1 MISRSAIGQTAQRVV
16 RRQCCAQP
24 ANRRGFA
31 AATGS
36 TSFSYESADVNGIK
50 VASRD
55 VAGHTTKLAVV
66 AKAGTRYELLPGLT
80 AGLEQFAFKN
90 TQRRSALRL
99 TRESEL
105 LGGQLVA
112 YHTREAL
119 VLEANFLR
127 DDLPFFTE
135 LLSEVVSQTKFTS
148 HEFLEEVNPAIHLK
162 QKKAFANTAQ
172 IASDAAHGVAFHR
185 GLGAPLLP
193 ALNTPLATYL
203 NEESVREF
211 ASSAYTK
218 QNISVV
224 ANGANQAELGKW
236 VGEFF
241 GDVSTTGSHELPSKA
256 TKYYGG
262 EERIAHASAQNA
274 FVIAFPGSSSFTAGS
289 SYKPE
294 IAVLAALLG
303 GKSTIKYS
311 PGFSLLAKAAA
322 AAPGANISTTH
333 AAYSD
338 AGLLTINFSGP
349 ALSVNNAAVEA
360 IKSLKSIAEG
370 SISKEEFTKAVALA
384 KYRSLEEGQ
393 NIDSGLVA
401 TGSGL
406 IQGGKPFQISEV
418 TKSIES
424 VSQETLKTAAK
435 ALLEGKASVAAVGD
449 LRVLPFAEELG
460 LRAHRQNLNITT
472 KTPSSPHPTPP
483 TIKMTFAW
491 KQAGLSYNKYLSVAA
506 RVVRRSLKE
515 EQRVVAERR
524 GVSELRSA

>member
-1 MISRSAIGQTAQRVV
+1 M
-16 RRQCCAQP
+16 
-24 ANRRGFA
+24 
-31 AATGS
+31 
-36 TSFSYESADVNGIK
+36 
-50 VASRD
+50 
-55 VAGHTTKLAVV
+55 KLN
-66 AKAGTRYELLPGLT
+66 ELF
-80 AGLEQFAFKN
+80 QN
-90 TQRRSALRL
+90 TQKRSALRL

-135 LLSEVVSQTKFTS
+135 LLSEVISQTKFTRKFPS
-148 HEFLEEVNPAIHLK
+148 PYNSLWCSIDGLNLAHEFLEEVDPAIHLK
-162 QKKAFANTAQ
+162 QKRAYANTAQ

-185 GLGAPLLP
+185 GLGAPLFP
-193 ALNTPLATYL
+193 TLNTPLASYL
-203 NEESVREF
+203 NEESVSEF

-224 ANGANQAELGKW
+224 ANGASQAELGKW

-241 GDVSTTGSHELPSKA
+241 GDVSTKGSHELPSKA

-322 AAPGANISTTH
+322 SAPGANISTTH

-349 ALSVNNAAVEA
+349 ALSVNIAATEA
-360 IKSLKSIAEG
+360 VKSLKSIADG
-370 SISKEEFTKAVALA
+370 SIGKEEFTKAIALA

-393 NIDSGLVA
+393 NIESGLVA

-406 IQGGKPFQISEV
+406 IQGGKPFQIDQV
-418 TKSIES
+418 TKSIEG
-424 VSQETLKTAAK
+424 VSQESLKT
-435 ALLEGKASVAAVGD
+435 V
-449 LRVLPFAEELG
+449 RIHPFLV
-460 LRAHRQNLNITT
+460 
-472 KTPSSPHPTPP
+472 P
-483 TIKMTFAW
+483 
-491 KQAGLSYNKYLSVAA
+491 
-506 RVVRRSLKE
+506 
-515 EQRVVAERR
+515 
-524 GVSELRSA
+524 

>member
-1 MISRSAIGQTAQRVV
+1 MPTTPAKPLSSRPAFSATICHSSLSCSARLSPRPSSRV
-16 RRQCCAQP
+16 
-24 ANRRGFA
+24 
-31 AATGS
+31 
-36 TSFSYESADVNGIK
+36 SFPYKSLRCRVDGLN
-50 VASRD
+50 
-55 VAGHTTKLAVV
+55 LA
-66 AKAGTRYELLPGLT
+66 
-80 AGLEQFAFKN
+80 
-90 TQRRSALRL
+90 
-99 TRESEL
+99 
-105 LGGQLVA
+105 
-112 YHTREAL
+112 
-119 VLEANFLR
+119 
-127 DDLPFFTE
+127 
-135 LLSEVVSQTKFTS
+135 

-162 QKKAFANTAQ
+162 QKRAYANTAQ

-185 GLGAPLLP
+185 GLGAPLYP
-193 ALNTPLATYL
+193 TLNTPLATYL
-203 NEESVREF
+203 NEESVSEF

-241 GDVSTTGSHELPSKA
+241 GDVSTKGSHELPSKA

-262 EERIAHASAQNA
+262 EERIAHSSAQNA

-322 AAPGANISTTH
+322 SAPGANISTTH

-349 ALSVNNAAVEA
+349 ALSVNSAAAEA
-360 IKSLKSIAEG
+360 VKALKSIADG
-370 SISKEEFTKAVALA
+370 SINKEEFTKAIALA

-393 NIDSGLVA
+393 NIESGLVA

-406 IQGGKPFQISEV
+406 IQGGKPFQIDQV

-424 VSQETLKTAAK
+424 VSQESLKTVRNPFSPYLEYMLTFYRPPRHCSRARLVSL
-435 ALLEGKASVAAVGD
+435 LLEI
-449 LRVLPFAEELG
+449 FAFY
-460 LRAHRQNLNITT
+460 R
-472 KTPSSPHPTPP
+472 SP
-483 TIKMTFAW
+483 
-491 KQAGLSYNKYLSVAA
+491 
-506 RVVRRSLKE
+506 RSLVCWFK
-515 EQRVVAERR
+515 
-524 GVSELRSA
+524 GV